1 MLCFPQVPSGV
12 CFVKLDL
19 HEFSLDPGP
28 DQSCHHNWFS
38 VIGANGGGQVV
49 PSLCGQ
55 RRGQSCRLFI
65 VIEYEWLINAIK
77 MYLCNYEVM
86 HFH

>member
-1 MLCFPQVPSGV
+1 MKSTIEFDFDKVSHILLLCFPQVPSGV

-28 DQSCHHNWFS
+28 EQSCHHNWFS

-65 VIEYEWLINAIK
+65 VIEYGW
-77 MYLCNYEVM
+77 
-86 HFH
+86 